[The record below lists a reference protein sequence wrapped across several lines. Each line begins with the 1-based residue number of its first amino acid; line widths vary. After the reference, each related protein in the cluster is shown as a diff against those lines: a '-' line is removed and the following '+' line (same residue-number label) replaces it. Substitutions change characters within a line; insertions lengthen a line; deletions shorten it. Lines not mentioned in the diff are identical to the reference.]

1 MGCSGYAFRA
11 VSRPPTYEPPSTFRD
26 VVRHGIVLAVS
37 YLLVCPILHGSC
49 VVAVVTTKGR
59 EDTGPLL
66 LPKGLFCITGPPRGA
81 ISTPALGMR
90 ASAHA
95 DDTAS
100 IRRIGLG
107 CLSTPHS
114 CQDSPSCCRH
124 TRQAHPRKHHSGPR
138 TSRCLIL
145 DGAYRRRTH
154 DRTPWLA
161 SGGVR
166 RLCARVAVGI
176 EQTLRQHFFAL

>member
-1 MGCSGYAFRA
+1 MRSSYAESA
-11 VSRPPTYEPPSTFRD
+11 HYD
-26 VVRHGIVLAVS
+26 V
-37 YLLVCPILHGSC
+37 
-49 VVAVVTTKGR
+49 KGKVMKKAAW
-59 EDTGPLL
+59 
-66 LPKGLFCITGPPRGA
+66 PKFCIYNVHKQLGNGQWWIFCTVSPPRGA
-81 ISTPALGMR
+81 ISTPALLGTW

-95 DDTAS
+95 DDAAS

-114 CQDSPSCCRH
+114 CQGSPSCCRR
-124 TRQAHPRKHHSGPR
+124 RQAFPSQFHSAGSR

-145 DGAYRRRTH
+145 NGAYRRCAR
-154 DRTPWLA
+154 DRTPWSA
-161 SGGVR
+161 SGAVR